1 MLLALGIY
9 CVSMYICIIYCCELC
24 ESAVVALSMAK
35 VETRLGDHCVSTI
48 HIGSWIVLGGS
59 AVRFI
64 RLARDTKSDLFK
76 KFRASKYLNIA
87 EYLEWN
93 E

>member
-1 MLLALGIY
+1 MRVY
-9 CVSMYICIIYCCELC
+9 VSVDYCCELY
-24 ESAVVALSMAK
+24 ETAVVALSMAK
-35 VETRLGDHCVSTI
+35 VETRLGDHYMYRLSTI